1 MRRSRP
7 LFEDVIPAS
16 EDPAALPPDI
26 QFVVDLVKRIR
37 DLGLL
42 AQVGVDAAGI
52 GAIVDALADIS
63 VTQDAE
69 LLDAVR
75 QGIALMGAVKTVE
88 RKLADGTFRHGGQPL
103 LDWCVG
109 NLKVIPTPTAMR
121 VARDESGFG
130 KVDPAMALFN
140 AAHLMSFNP
149 EAVARSGWNTDDL
162 DRLMARIDAAAEAME
177 EMGYPESGRQV
188 LHGIGSAA

>member
-1 MRRSRP
+1 M
-7 LFEDVIPAS
+7 
-16 EDPAALPPDI
+16 PAAPSSSPHEPL
-26 QFVVDLVKRIR
+26 
-37 DLGLL
+37 
-42 AQVGVDAAGI
+42 
-52 GAIVDALADIS
+52 
-63 VTQDAE
+63 DAE
-69 LLDAVR
+69 IVS
-75 QGIALMGAVKTVE
+75 E
-88 RKLADGTFRHGGQPL
+88 HGGQPL